1 MLRFKLGALI
11 GFGIGWAVGSG
22 RAAEFW
28 NEISG
33 SQGGASRLQAGTRPT
48 ESVTSDMTARRE
60 SAVGS

>member
-33 SQGGASRLQAGTRPT
+33 SGGGASRPQAGTRPT
-48 ESVTSDMTARRE
+48 EAVTSDMTARRE

>member
-33 SQGGASRLQAGTRPT
+33 SRGGASRSPAGPRPT

-60 SAVGS
+60 AAAGS

>member
-28 NEISG
+28 NEIAG
-33 SQGGASRLQAGTRPT
+33 SRGGASRPQTGSRPT

-60 SAVGS
+60 AAVGS

>member
-11 GFGIGWAVGSG
+11 GFAIGWAVGSG

-33 SQGGASRLQAGTRPT
+33 SRRGSSRSPTGPRPT
-48 ESVTSDMTARRE
+48 ETVSSGMTARRE
-60 SAVGS
+60 ASAGS